1 MTLIVFHK
9 TFLDSLIS
17 VLNLV
22 LTLKFTIYIICFLH
36 GAIRPPELVQP
47 NFSTVF
53 VSMFEPVS
61 GAFITLREV
70 EIPTTMALVIL
81 HLTLLDES
89 CSIRIIR
96 MTLFNIVCIEV
107 FFSVTFRIIFYDTV
121 VTVLLIFDCFKLLYV
136 SVSMLLSTLTR
147 VFASNEASLNNM
159 VVCREYCFALANH
172 QCLFCYIF
180 KDAKFSLTFLV
191 TSFTCKCILPDKK
204 TVMLDMINAL
214 IKA

>member
-22 LTLKFTIYIICFLH
+22 LTLKFTIYIICFFH

-61 GAFITLREV
+61 RTFITFREV
-70 EIPTTMALVIL
+70 EIPTPMALIIL

-89 CSIRIIR
+89 CSIRIVR
-96 MTLFNIVCIEV
+96 MTLLNIVCIEV
-107 FFSVTFRIIFYDTV
+107 FFSVSTFKFFDTV
-121 VTVLLIFDCFKLLYV
+121 VTMLLIFDCFKLLYV

-147 VFASNEASLNNM
+147 VFASYEASFHNM
-159 VVCREYCFALANH
+159 VVFREYCFALANH

-180 KDAKFSLTFLV
+180 KDANFSLTSLV
-191 TSFTCKCILPDKK
+191 TSFTCKCILPDKE
-204 TVMLDMINAL
+204 TVMLDMINSL